1 MHVYIVH
8 PKLKPKLYLNHHHN
22 FSKVSCYSRR
32 LRLGTGAQGLGTKDY
47 TLGTKD

>member
-8 PKLKPKLYLNHHHN
+8 PKLKPKLYLNHDHN
-22 FSKVSCYSRR
+22 FRR
-32 LRLGTGAQGLGTKDY
+32 QRLGTGAQGLGTKDY